1 MGPLVSVVIT
11 TYNLGWCIEDTLQC
25 VFAQTYQ
32 NTEIIVVDDASTDD
46 TQARM
51 APYLD
56 RVTYDRHPTNQGKA
70 LGAEGGPARNT
81 GIRHAKGEYIAFL
94 DGDDLWEPE
103 KLAVQIEAAQQFP
116 RVGLIV
122 VDGVSFAHEDKKVLR
137 ETLLHDYGDT
147 YCASLPG
154 GTVVAVDLYRR
165 FLQGCVIDTPS
176 QVMVP
181 AWVFREVG
189 MFTYC
194 SADDYELYVR
204 VSAKYEIALVKKSL
218 VQYRCHAAS
227 VSGAIDRQF
236 FRFAQPNLTIWKK
249 HRAECRKGEAP
260 FIQRQIQHLLETA
273 AERAREEGQAGD
285 RQWASRFLRDLLVAN
300 LGEPGSMY
308 VGLCLVRLWCPRWVV
323 SSVRPIT
330 RTILRILWR

>member
-11 TYNLGWCIEDTLQC
+11 TYNLGWCIVDTLQC

-51 APYLD
+51 APFLE
-56 RVTYDRHPTNQGKA
+56 RVTYIRHPTNQGKA

-81 GIRHAKGEYIAFL
+81 GIRHAKGDYIAFL

-103 KLAVQIEAAQQFP
+103 KLAVQVEAVQQFP
-116 RVGLIV
+116 RVGMIV
-122 VDGVSFAHEDKKVLR
+122 VDGVSFAHEDNKVLR
-137 ETLLHDYGDT
+137 GTLLHDYGDT
-147 YCASLPG
+147 YCASLSG
-154 GTVVAVDLYRR
+154 GAVVAVDLYRR

-181 AWVFREVG
+181 SSVFREAG

-194 SADDYELYVR
+194 SADDYEFYVR
-204 VSAKYEIALVKKSL
+204 VSAKYEVALVKKSL
-218 VQYRCHAAS
+218 VRYRCHAAS

-236 FRFAQPNLTIWKK
+236 FRFAQPNLMIWKK
-249 HRAECRKGEAP
+249 HRKECRNGEAP
-260 FIQRQIQHLLETA
+260 FIRRQIQHLLETA
-273 AERAREEGQAGD
+273 AERAREEGQAGH
-285 RQWASRFLRDLLVAN
+285 RNWATGFLWDLLRRN
-300 LGEPGSMY
+300 LGEPGALY
-308 VGLCLVRLWCPRWVV
+308 VALCLGRLWSPRWVM
-323 SSVRPIT
+323 SIVRPIS
-330 RTILRILWR
+330 RRILRFRWR